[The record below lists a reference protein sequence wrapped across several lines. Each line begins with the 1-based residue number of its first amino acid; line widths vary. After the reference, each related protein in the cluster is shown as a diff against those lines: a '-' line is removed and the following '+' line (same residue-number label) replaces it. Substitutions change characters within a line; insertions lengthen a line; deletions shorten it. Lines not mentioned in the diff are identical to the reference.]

1 MAKLSAYPQ
10 SPRNVLNVYAYLLS
24 LASSPSSTDDL
35 NINSLMHNNDPPD
48 PETYYLS
55 EGAYLSRRNSLLKT
69 ETEILRRLGFETHVA
84 LPYTLAVNYLQALDV
99 FREQETGQK
108 VARRTFEHLTT
119 ALYSPQLLYL
129 THQPTALATAGIY
142 LAAREVGV
150 KLPALEWWTV
160 FDVDR
165 EDLGFLVLA
174 IGSMKAFAESEKEKG
189 RERER
194 EREKE
199 REIGSAM

>member
-24 LASSPSSTDDL
+24 VPSLT
-35 NINSLMHNNDPPD
+35 SLEHPNNDPPD

-84 LPYTLAVNYLQALDV
+84 LPYTLAINYLQALDV
-99 FREQETGQK
+99 FLEQETGEK
-108 VARRTFEHLTT
+108 VARRTFEHLTS

-142 LAAREVGV
+142 LAAREMGV

-165 EDLGFLVLA
+165 EELGFLVLA
-174 IGSMKAFAESEKEKG
+174 MGSMKAFAEKEG
-189 RERER
+189 
-194 EREKE
+194 EKE
-199 REIGSAM
+199 RELGSAI